1 MNRLVLGTWYGVTV
15 LNGEVTELNLNFNRL
30 LGAIP
35 TELGELTALTLL
47 DLGRNPLSG
56 TIPTELGA
64 LTNLQELHFSG
75 NTRNDGVSG
84 EIPAELGALT
94 NLQKLHL
101 YQNRLN
107 GAIPS
112 ELGALTGLRELR
124 LESNQL
130 NGTIPTELGALTSL
144 ENLNLE
150 ANQLSGEIPAE
161 LGNLTNLQSLYFHD
175 NWLSEEIPARLG
187 DLTNLTELDLSDNN
201 RNDGINN
208 GLNGEIPAVLGALT
222 KLQQLHLYDNELSG
236 EIPAKLGELTV
247 LTELL
252 LDRNELSGTIPPE
265 LGDLTSLQKLLLNDN
280 QLSGD
285 IPAQL
290 GNLINIQAFGLRL
303 YNNQLSGDIPSEFE
317 ALTGLQ
323 YLLLNDNELSGTIP
337 TELEDLINLQ
347 YLLLN
352 NNQLSGE
359 IPAELGS
366 LTSLQRL
373 YLNDNQLS
381 GEIPSA
387 LVVPANLQ
395 HFYLHNNMLTGSI
408 PTELESIPASR
419 ILHEVSLWGNELTF
433 TENSELGKRIDR
445 AALRVLYEATGG
457 ANWGNSDNWLP
468 GSQDLL
474 SFSDWHGVS
483 VNSNGRVSEL
493 NLSDNNLDGEIGNE
507 LEAPSALETLNLSS
521 NASLGGTLPVGMTG
535 LTGLVTLNIKCT
547 KIERPTDT
555 AFDTWLASINF
566 TDNSPCITPP
576 PLDTSLTP
584 SESSAG
590 AVSMVKDDEG
600 EDVAVAI
607 SPKNGGSVSLGNG
620 ETVELTIDRTDAP
633 SQSGDPAIILPLDV
647 LEEVSEISF
656 KLSEASPTAPPSGF
670 RLAGLVVEIE
680 IDYELGAGEM
690 ATVCLPAAGV
700 EEDAGI
706 FHYNE
711 ETGMWESLESWLETV
726 NGTPSVCAE
735 TDSFSFFGV
744 FAAEPTAVPLIPNSE
759 QDTGSEGELDA
770 GQVGCSLSS
779 DAEAGG
785 ASQRALFNLLFIMS
799 VLLAALW
806 RNPSGGTET

>member
-1 MNRLVLGTWYGVTV
+1 M
-15 LNGEVTELNLNFNRL
+15 
-30 LGAIP
+30 
-35 TELGELTALTLL
+35 
-47 DLGRNPLSG
+47 
-56 TIPTELGA
+56 
-64 LTNLQELHFSG
+64 
-75 NTRNDGVSG
+75 
-84 EIPAELGALT
+84 
-94 NLQKLHL
+94 
-101 YQNRLN
+101 
-107 GAIPS
+107 
-112 ELGALTGLRELR
+112 
-124 LESNQL
+124 
-130 NGTIPTELGALTSL
+130 
-144 ENLNLE
+144 
-150 ANQLSGEIPAE
+150 
-161 LGNLTNLQSLYFHD
+161 
-175 NWLSEEIPARLG
+175 
-187 DLTNLTELDLSDNN
+187 
-201 RNDGINN
+201 
-208 GLNGEIPAVLGALT
+208 LGALT

-337 TELEDLINLQ
+337 TELEDLINLRWLLLNNNQLSGEIPVELAALTGLQRLYLNDNELSGTIPTELEDLINLQ

-387 LVVPANLQ
+387 LVVPTNLQ